1 MAHRSHLMCNLS
13 ESMSQRLNG
22 YALAAGAAGV
32 GVLASATTANAKIVY
47 TPANIPIN
55 VNGALVNLDLNHD
68 GINDFQ
74 FAAGYSGPGV
84 RRGGVIAPEGNHASS
99 LGVTPEQPSN
109 RVWAVESQGH
119 LCAAAAPAGEP
130 VGPHRRFQ
138 PGNSQL
144 LMAFA
149 SGDSTHGAAFCPWI
163 KTKQAYVGFKFLIKG
178 KVHFGWARIKRVVGS
193 FGFPATVTGYAYETI
208 PNKPIVTGKTK
219 GPDEIDVANAN
230 AVVVSPVGKPAS
242 LGLLALGAP
251 ALSAWRRE
259 ESAGREITNN

>member
-1 MAHRSHLMCNLS
+1 
-13 ESMSQRLNG
+13 
-22 YALAAGAAGV
+22 
-32 GVLASATTANAKIVY
+32 
-47 TPANIPIN
+47 
-55 VNGALVNLDLNHD
+55 
-68 GINDFQ
+68 
-74 FAAGYSGPGV
+74 
-84 RRGGVIAPEGNHASS
+84 
-99 LGVTPEQPSN
+99 
-109 RVWAVESQGH
+109 
-119 LCAAAAPAGEP
+119 
-130 VGPHRRFQ
+130 
-138 PGNSQL
+138 
-144 LMAFA
+144 MAFA